1 MNEKDILMYYHTT
14 FRNIGLYTSV
24 SVGMLGY
31 SRFYR
36 GKNKAYNLAFIIIS
50 LMFLTFSLLVT
61 KHLITMVKEMN
72 TKVEDPIGLNIDH
85 LSRIPQYVFVT
96 NSAVFIFGLYTLFRE
111 IREKLL

>member
-24 SVGMLGY
+24 SVAMLGY

-50 LMFLTFSLLVT
+50 LMFLIFSLIVT
-61 KHLITMVKEMN
+61 KNLIQMVEEMN
-72 TKVEDPIGLNIDH
+72 AKVKDPIGLNIDH
-85 LSRIPQYVFVT
+85 LSKIPKYVFIT
-96 NSAVFIFGLYTLFRE
+96 NCAVFVFGLYTLVRE